1 MEKKKVK
8 KVLPLLMAATV
19 VFSGFSTAWAEEPS
33 GEQGLGQAN
42 EVEMS
47 GEPEVST
54 EPETSMEP
62 EEPEIS
68 EEPETPTE
76 PETPE
81 VPTEPET
88 PEEPEIPADPETP
101 TKPEEP
107 EISEEPETPTEPE
120 TPEGSTEP
128 ETPEEPEIPAEPET
142 STEPE
147 EPEISEEPETPTVP
161 EIPSEP
167 DNGSD
172 EETKPIAPS
181 PSVPQTGW
189 NPQVLP
195 VTGNQKE
202 RFLEEFTPSERLI
215 PKVLRIKYSTDMPLE
230 NIPPFITTE
239 MITGA
244 LKVQDEYG
252 YPASVTI
259 AQVIQESGFGK
270 YGPYGEKGQG
280 LSYLAFQYNNLF
292 GVKGTGPAGSV
303 QMKTGEETEE
313 GRSYTIR
320 AGFRMYHTYS
330 ESMEDRAKLLKEVYS
345 DLIEGVTDANTFAMR
360 IGSRWATDVDY
371 GKSLIRQM
379 ETYDLYRLDRMT
391 LETFDSLLGEF
402 ADPCPG
408 SQVTSRFGWRQWS
421 HSYHKGID
429 LGTGSEN
436 IPTYAVAA
444 GTVIEAG
451 WGGSAG
457 NWIIIDH
464 GEGIVTK
471 YMHHSEMYVKEGDRV
486 EKGEQIGL
494 SGTTGRS
501 TGNHLHF
508 QLEIDGEAIDP
519 EPYLFPEESGLNSQD

>member
-54 EPETSMEP
+54 EPEVPEEPETPTEPETPEVPTKPETPEEPEISAEPETPTEP

-76 PETPE
+76 PEIPE

-88 PEEPEIPADPETP
+88 PE
-101 TKPEEP
+101 
-107 EISEEPETPTEPE
+107 
-120 TPEGSTEP
+120 
-128 ETPEEPEIPAEPET
+128 
-142 STEPE
+142 
-147 EPEISEEPETPTVP
+147 
-161 EIPSEP
+161 EP

-195 VTGNQKE
+195 VPGNQKE

-313 GRSYTIR
+313 GKSYTIR